1 MGQAGNALTCCCH
14 LAQIYHRADNSN
26 LITAVGKNLP
36 PGVDD
41 ERVPIA
47 FAAACD
53 LTNGAG
59 RNNKSRIFYCARSVE
74 DMPMGFS
81 RFLCEGS
88 RNQQNFG
95 T

>member
-1 MGQAGNALTCCCH
+1 MGQARNALTCCCYFV
-14 LAQIYHRADNSN
+14 QINHCADNSN

-36 PGVDD
+36 PGVD

-59 RNNKSRIFYCARSVE
+59 RDNKSPIFYCARSVE